1 LQGITNTRENGGD
14 YVRALEMS
22 EETKVRLA
30 EIQALSERSKGGD
43 KEARKELRRVLRAS
57 SPEIV
62 ARCSDFAKRG
72 QRRVVKTIATG
83 EPVMEEA
90 LEARL
95 DLLRTEV
102 AGENPTVLEVMLA
115 ERIVSLWL
123 VVEALEALMNAQLQ
137 VGPDVRRFT
146 PSFLKFIIGWLETY
160 HRRYLAS
167 IRELARVRKLQ
178 SNTPGIQYNTQ
189 INLR

>member
-1 LQGITNTRENGGD
+1 M
-14 YVRALEMS
+14 RALEMS
-22 EETKVRLA
+22 EETKARLA
-30 EIQALSERSKGGD
+30 EIQALSERAKGGD

-72 QRRVVKTIATG
+72 QRMVVKTIATG

-95 DLLRTEV
+95 DLLRAEV

-137 VGPDVRRFT
+137 VGPDARRSA
-146 PSFLKFIIGWLETY
+146 PSFLKFIIGWLESY